1 MGLPL
6 PARFSYFNY
15 TPMNPRAFAAVLGL
29 LLAPTLT
36 ALAASEEKTG
46 VAAPIPR
53 HQRRQEGDFK
63 TLVMVDCKIEDRER
77 FDSFIDKNFPD
88 AKLLYTDVNEHVGD
102 DVVHDLGYGVG
113 AAVHSFHHAE
123 LVLVSG
129 FAKATT
135 RIDGKTEAES
145 TKYWNSVFTSSGK
158 EKAIKLHLVSTN
170 KEAPNSYLRL
180 VDKSGGSYRILKVGK
195 DGNYE

>member
-1 MGLPL
+1 
-6 PARFSYFNY
+6 
-15 TPMNPRAFAAVLGL
+15 MNPRAFAAVLGL

-36 ALAASEEKTG
+36 VLAASEEKTG

-113 AAVHSFHHAE
+113 AAVHSFHHTE

-170 KEAPNSYLRL
+170 K
-180 VDKSGGSYRILKVGK
+180 SGGSYRILKVGK

>member
-1 MGLPL
+1 MRTPSLSACGLAL
-6 PARFSYFNY
+6 LFALTSLG
-15 TPMNPRAFAAVLGL
+15 FAA
-29 LLAPTLT
+29 
-36 ALAASEEKTG
+36 EEKTG
-46 VAAPIPR
+46 DTAPIPR

-102 DVVHDLGYGVG
+102 DVIHDLGFGVG
-113 AAVHSFHHAE
+113 AAVSSFHHTE
-123 LVLVSG
+123 LVLISG

-158 EKAIKLHLVSTN
+158 EKAIKLHLISTN
-170 KEAPNSYLRL
+170 KEVPNSYLRL
-180 VDKSGGSYRILKVGK
+180 VDKSGGSYRILKAGK